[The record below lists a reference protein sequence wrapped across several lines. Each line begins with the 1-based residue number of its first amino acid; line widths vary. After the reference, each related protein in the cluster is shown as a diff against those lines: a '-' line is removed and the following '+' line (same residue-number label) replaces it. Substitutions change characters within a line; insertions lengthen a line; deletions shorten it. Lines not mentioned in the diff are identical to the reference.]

1 MKEIWKQLPDCG
13 GIYKISNLGNIME
26 NGKSK
31 STYKHTKGYS
41 EVTFKNGKNYL
52 IHRLVAKEFI
62 PNPNKLPQ
70 VNHIDGNKTNNCVDN
85 LEWCTAKQNNIH
97 AIKIGLRKTNNNVI
111 PKKINQYSKT
121 GELIKKWENINEI
134 LKYFKIK
141 HNSNIYK
148 CINGKVNAAYGY
160 VWKYN

>member
-1 MKEIWKQLPDCG
+1 MKEIWKKLPDCD

-31 STYKHTKGYS
+31 STYKHTKGYL
-41 EVTFKNGKNYL
+41 EVTFKNGKKYL
-52 IHRLVAKEFI
+52 IHRLVAKAFI